1 MTLLVGSSR
10 IYLASTTRPT
20 WWSVGGRDAC
30 TPLAPQRLPSSPG
43 ASRRQ
48 TQKWEDRFP
57 FAVPPRRLTLSTELT
72 HSCSDEA
79 CTDSARVDRR
89 DSCGPRRTSGGVDE
103 ADAKLTSMES
113 MDFVCADCGNMIRY
127 RDDTFRWRSQHKRTC
142 RTWRTSLFNDELV
155 VKGGLNSLRGATL
168 RPSTS
173 RASLT
178 LVYSRPRAPRTLVS
192 SRPASS
198 RRRR

>member
-1 MTLLVGSSR
+1 MVVGWWAR
-10 IYLASTTRPT
+10 RVHAACAPAAPFLAWRESPADSEVGRP
-20 WWSVGGRDAC
+20 
-30 TPLAPQRLPSSPG
+30 LPVRRASSPLDAEHG
-43 ASRRQ
+43 AY
-48 TQKWEDRFP
+48 TF
-57 FAVPPRRLTLSTELT
+57 LL
-72 HSCSDEA
+72 DEA